1 MVTMNYKV
9 IRDAA
14 RPTNRV
20 LISGEEVLN
29 MDVSNGWTICDIQ
42 FDDTRPA
49 YEIDELVITFV
60 KVGSFKDVVK
70 ENSNEKTTR
79 ITS

>member
-1 MVTMNYKV
+1 MVTTNYKV

-14 RPTNRV
+14 HPTNRI
-20 LISGEEVLN
+20 LISGEEVLD
-29 MDVSNGWTICDIQ
+29 MDVMNGWTICDIQ

-49 YEIDELVITFV
+49 SEIDELVITFV

-70 ENSNEKTTR
+70 ENSDEKTTR